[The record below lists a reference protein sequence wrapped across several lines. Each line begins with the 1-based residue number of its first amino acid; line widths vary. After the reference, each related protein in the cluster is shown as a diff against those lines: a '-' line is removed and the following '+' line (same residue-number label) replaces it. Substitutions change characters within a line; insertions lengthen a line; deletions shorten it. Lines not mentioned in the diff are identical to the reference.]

1 MIRYRKFLEWA
12 GILGEITSPKKAALA
27 YDSDRLNFTQ
37 RRKATQTFQL
47 KMLRTMKQQKDE

>member
-1 MIRYRKFLEWA
+1 MGRYPGRNYLTK
-12 GILGEITSPKKAALA
+12 KKAALA

-37 RRKATQTFQL
+37 RSKATQTFQH